1 METARKSHGAVDHE
15 ESRVSLEE
23 RDALLERATAAIEC
37 SKRLREESEQGLI
50 GTRHLLERLRWRAEG
65 KTPFRLPQPK
75 SGREL
80 LKKPS

>member
-1 METARKSHGAVDHE
+1 VETARKSHGAVDHE

-23 RDALLERATAAIEC
+23 RDALLER
-37 SKRLREESEQGLI
+37 
-50 GTRHLLERLRWRAEG
+50 EG